1 MIKDKKSTGIFPW
14 VLMILMSSV
23 TFVGILSELMPSGVL
38 PQMMADLGI
47 NEIQAGRL
55 VGFYAIASAIF
66 GIPLISATM
75 RFNRKLLLLL
85 LLIGFAVCNIA
96 SALVHNYHVVLAL
109 RFLGGIAAG
118 VMWPMIAAYGMRLVD
133 PHQQGKAVAVIMA
146 GNTLGISLGM
156 PLMTSIGEKFGW
168 RVEFIVLGLIVVLI
182 AVLSIFMLPSTPG
195 EKLTRS
201 TSPFAMLK
209 SKPILLIILLTFLGV
224 CAHYGVYT
232 YITQLVAEIKIAGG
246 IQIALLVFGIGSLI
260 SIVIATK
267 HIDKYLRELTV
278 LMFLFI
284 GIAMLLFYFFKGTMV
299 ISHIAFFM
307 WGLSFGPLVTLFQA
321 AVGNQVEKAKDVA
334 MSVQSCMFNLS
345 IMITTWIAGVLLV
358 HYGAMSLI
366 WYAVILAVPGVI
378 ISYFA
383 KHTLRPMG

>member
-1 MIKDKKSTGIFPW
+1 
-14 VLMILMSSV
+14 
-23 TFVGILSELMPSGVL
+23 
-38 PQMMADLGI
+38 
-47 NEIQAGRL
+47 
-55 VGFYAIASAIF
+55 
-66 GIPLISATM
+66 M

-85 LLIGFAVCNIA
+85 LLIGFAICNIA
-96 SALVHNYHVVLAL
+96 SALVHNYHLVLAL

-168 RVEFIVLGLIVVLI
+168 RIEFIVLGLIVVLI

-232 YITQLVAEIKIAGG
+232 YITQLVAEIEIAGG
-246 IQIALLVFGIGSLI
+246 IEMALLVFGIGSLI

-284 GIAMLLFYFFKGTMV
+284 GIAMLIFYFFKGTIV
-299 ISHIAFFM
+299 ISHIGFFL

-321 AVGNQVEKAKDVA
+321 AVGNQVATAKDVA

-358 HYGAMSLI
+358 KYGSMSLI
-366 WYAVILAVPGVI
+366 WYAIILAVPGVI